1 MKFKDYIILAL
12 IAIGLFL
19 WWRGCHPKKV
29 TPVQVTIKELIHDTI
44 IQNKANARITDSFNR
59 VIQYKDAENS
69 QLYDDFT
76 RLLNENQALQ
86 TPVINVPVIDT
97 CKALDKAWQDKYS
110 NFARQTGKTTLSA
123 QRTIQGLQGT
133 IGTQKQFMAA
143 KDTALNKTKAL
154 LSDCISSYKAVPKAK
169 REISVGATLLGDWSG
184 NLHPGVSLGFR
195 SIKGW
200 GFEAAVYTGKQGT
213 ITVRKS
219 IIKW

>member
-29 TPVQVTIKELIHDTI
+29 DPVQVTVKELIHDTI
-44 IQNKANARITDSFNR
+44 INNKAEAHIKDSFNR
-59 VIQYKDAENS
+59 IIQYKDAENS

-76 RLLNENQALQ
+76 KLLNENQALQ

-110 NFARQTGKTTLSA
+110 NFTRQTGRTTA
-123 QRTIQGLQGT
+123 VANNTIRSLQGT
-133 IGTQKQFMAA
+133 IGTQKQFIAA

-154 LSDCISSYKAVPKAK
+154 LSDCIASYKAVPKAK
-169 REISVGATLLGDWSG
+169 RELSVGASLLGDLEG
-184 NLHPGVSLGFR
+184 NMYPGVSLGFR

-200 GFEAAVYTGKQGT
+200 GFEAAVYTGKQGVV
-213 ITVRKS
+213 TVRKS